1 MDFSSSINDRD
12 KIFMELIF
20 DGVGTREDGDKVRTG
35 KYGSDETYICS
46 QVFVLW
52 LVEVVGSI

>member
-1 MDFSSSINDRD
+1 
-12 KIFMELIF
+12 MELIF
-20 DGVGTREDGDKVRTG
+20 DGIGTREDGDKVRTG
-35 KYGSDETYICS
+35 MYGSDETDICS